1 MIKMDFER
9 FRKKSKLLRYIL
21 HRFII
26 ITRHISLNKI
36 TVLFVFDVYQLSL
49 YILCWFM
56 LHFFK
61 EILSKNLISKI
72 ERIELSNNSSKNCF
86 LRSSYLLRNYSKSCL
101 FVRVRI
107 FCQWIFFLTFFLPF
121 DPKTWWI
128 QSKEENKNHRV

>member
-61 EILSKNLISKI
+61 ETLSKNLISKI